1 MFMEAGFTR
10 GNENSKGSGLRRD
23 SAEKPR
29 SPFDKAQGEREI
41 NIDDTE
47 DFPFVLRLSKH
58 ERGFFSRIKRRA

>member
-1 MFMEAGFTR
+1 MNKSIT
-10 GNENSKGSGLRRD
+10 D